1 MGKTHWKVL
10 ANYDYL
16 GSYSL
21 EDNAEEITVT
31 ISKVQVE
38 MVTAPGGKKED
49 CIVAYFE
56 EKNVNGVSI
65 KPMIL
70 NKTNCNIIT
79 DLYGPFVEEW
89 IGKKVTIYST
99 TTKMA
104 RDIVPCLR
112 IKKETPKGKEYFCEN
127 CGAMVDEKLAL
138 TTQKH
143 FGAVYC
149 SKDCY
154 DNRKNNIE
162 EGE

>member
-10 ANYDYL
+10 ANYDYI
-16 GSYSL
+16 GAYSL
-21 EDNAEEITVT
+21 EDIAEEITIT

-49 CIVAYFE
+49 CIIAHFE
-56 EKNVNGVSI
+56 EKYMNGVTI
-65 KPMIL
+65 KPMVL

-79 DLYGPFVEEW
+79 NLYGPFIEDWV
-89 IGKKVTIYST
+89 GKKITIYAT

-112 IKKETPKGKEYFCEN
+112 IKKETPKGTEYFCEN
-127 CGAMVDEKLAL
+127 CGCSVEEKLAL

-143 FGAVYC
+143 YGAVFC
-149 SKDCY
+149 SKECY
-154 DNRKNNIE
+154 EKNKINIE
-162 EGE
+162 GEE